1 MPYTEDVK
9 EGLIIPVFIRFF
21 YTVILDVMS
30 QLTLEQI
37 DLKKPVYG
45 KGRLRMGTMFG
56 NQRPISLTYTQ
67 MNREAEKVFGKD

>member
-1 MPYTEDVK
+1 
-9 EGLIIPVFIRFF
+9 
-21 YTVILDVMS
+21 MS

-67 MNREAEKVFGKD
+67 MNMEAEKVFGK